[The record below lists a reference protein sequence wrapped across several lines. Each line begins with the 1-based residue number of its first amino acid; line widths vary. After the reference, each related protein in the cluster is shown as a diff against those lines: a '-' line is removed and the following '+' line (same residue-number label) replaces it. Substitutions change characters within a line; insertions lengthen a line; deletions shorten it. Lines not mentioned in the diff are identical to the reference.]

1 MMIRAEGDLVLGVI
15 NGVMLSVI
23 VWIII
28 GMVVMK

>member
-1 MMIRAEGDLVLGVI
+1 MMIRGEGDLVVGVI